1 MSKEGLP
8 FNLVKGEEL
17 LKYYKQPG
25 MSKNHCIITNKRVVI
40 FEGELLG
47 FNYSYI
53 SVYLKSVIGVRYTV
67 KKAGFGDVFLVT
79 FNGNPIELKIL
90 DAKTAKEI
98 EELINKLI
106 LE

>member
-1 MSKEGLP
+1 MSGENLP
-8 FNLVKGEEL
+8 FKLLKGEEVI
-17 LKYYKQPG
+17 KYYKQPG
-25 MSKNHCIITNKRVVI
+25 MSKNHCIITNKRVVV

-53 SVYLKSVIGVRYTV
+53 SIYLKSIIGVRYSV
-67 KKAGFGDVFLVT
+67 KKAGFGDVYLIT

-90 DAKTAKEI
+90 DAKSAKEV
-98 EELINKLI
+98 EEIINKLI